1 MGQALTRAAASR
13 LSVPKSLSKAI
24 DSYESEIA
32 KDAMRDI
39 AAKRAAA
46 KGSYIDPNA
55 ALSGFTRGE
64 SSPSPNTLHGQKEMQ
79 QEQFLKARSQE
90 SPQEMPQV
98 RVPVRILLPQK
109 NMLQFQKKV
118 HLT

>member
-1 MGQALTRAAASR
+1 MGQALARAAASR

-64 SSPSPNTLHGQKEMQ
+64 SPSPNTLHGRREQEQ
-79 QEQFLKARSQE
+79 EQEQFLKARSQE

-98 RVPVRILLPQK
+98 RTYRTNTNVTI
-109 NMLQFQKKV
+109 
-118 HLT
+118 